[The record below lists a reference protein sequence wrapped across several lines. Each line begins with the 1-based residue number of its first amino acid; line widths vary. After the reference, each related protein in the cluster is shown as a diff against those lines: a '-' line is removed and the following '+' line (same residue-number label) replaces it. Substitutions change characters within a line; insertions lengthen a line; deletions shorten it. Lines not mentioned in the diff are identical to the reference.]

1 MTTALDTSVLLDV
14 FIPDPTFSVVAQH
27 ALERCDLA
35 GSVVIG
41 EAVYAELAAYF
52 STKTQLDDTL
62 RASDIAVIGSGLDAI
77 FAAGRAWKSYRT
89 AGGKR
94 DRIVTDFM
102 IGGHALKQA
111 DRLLTRDQ
119 DFFHQHFRGLVVTT
133 PSDFA

>member
-14 FIPDPTFSVVAQH
+14 FIPDPTFAARSQQAIERSD
-27 ALERCDLA
+27 LE
-35 GSVVIG
+35 GSLIIG

-52 STKTQLDDTL
+52 PSKEQLDHTL
-62 RASDIAVIGSGLDAI
+62 RASDIAVIGSGLDAL
-77 FAAGRAWKSYRT
+77 FASGRAWKAHRA

-119 DFFHQHFRGLVVTT
+119 GFYRQHFRDLVVTG
-133 PSDFA
+133 PNDFA

>member
-1 MTTALDTSVLLDV
+1 LLDV
-14 FIPDPTFSVVAQH
+14 FIPDPVFGARSVR
-27 ALERCDLA
+27 ALQRCDLE
-35 GSVVIG
+35 GSLVIG

-52 STKTQLDDTL
+52 NAKEQLDRTL
-62 RASDIAVIGSGLDAI
+62 RESDIAVTGSGLDAI
-77 FAAGRAWKSYRT
+77 YSAGRAWKAHRA

-119 DFFHQHFRGLVVTT
+119 GFYRQHFHSLVVIT
-133 PSDFA
+133 PTDIA